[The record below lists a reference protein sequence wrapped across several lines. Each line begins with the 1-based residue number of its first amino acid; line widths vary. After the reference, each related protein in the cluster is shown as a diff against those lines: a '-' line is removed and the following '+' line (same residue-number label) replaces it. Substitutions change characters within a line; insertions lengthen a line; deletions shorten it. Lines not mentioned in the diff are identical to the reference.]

1 MIIALRNE
9 NGSYNYQLVR
19 SMGGF
24 IIALRNENGSYN
36 SVGFCLFTSSIV
48 ALQNGKDTPLI
59 DNIILTIESI
69 LHTARR
75 AFQKKCFFLIG
86 IYAGL

>member
-1 MIIALRNE
+1 
-9 NGSYNYQLVR
+9 
-19 SMGGF
+19 MGNPYEIRISRWD

-36 SVGFCLFTSSIV
+36 SVGFFLFTSSIV
-48 ALQNGKDTPLI
+48 ALQNGKDTSLI
-59 DNIILTIESI
+59 DNIILTIERI
-69 LHTARR
+69 LHAVRR